1 MLLFYKLKDFHDC
14 LFVLPISKSLWLFFT
29 WVDALYH
36 LHARL
41 SIGQCVTL
49 SSLGLSSCTVDA
61 VRRRARQVHRVRRVR
76 AAQHGSSLLRLL
88 WLLIW
93 RRRWGRARVYRLPS
107 SQVPLTPMMVPP
119 LLLPAVPLL
128 TEVPLLPLP
137 LPPTAGLATRAGL
150 EEFRGRG
157 QLARGSTVRRPWEGI
172 ASKGSVAGPEP
183 PPLLLD
189 HVLAAVVGVG
199 AAHVATLL
207 ALLPVPR
214 PGGRHLRLDEGRMGT
229 IQAGRAWPGHRL
241 PRPSN

>member
-1 MLLFYKLKDFHDC
+1 MKGFSQLHICVAYFKITFS
-14 LFVLPISKSLWLFFT
+14 FVT

-76 AAQHGSSLLRLL
+76 AQHGSSLLWLL

-93 RRRWGRARVYRLPS
+93 RWRWGRARVYRLPS
-107 SQVPLTPMMVPP
+107 SQVPLTPVVVPP
-119 LLLPAVPLL
+119 LLLPAVVPLL
-128 TEVPLLPLP
+128 TAVPLLPLP

-150 EEFRGRG
+150 EEFRGRRH
-157 QLARGSTVRRPWEGI
+157 LARGSTVRRPWEGI

-199 AAHVATLL
+199 AAHVARLL

-229 IQAGRAWPGHRL
+229 FQAGRAWPGHRL